1 MLKHKEYLDYI
12 SLRLK
17 NIDSISSKTET
28 IELTIQ
34 NQKISCLEENGKKY
48 FEFDIYAKGNSN
60 NTYLDNLA
68 FVVQYN
74 TNAFHTNISYNNT
87 VQISRAD
94 DFNNSTYDNPMDGLI
109 DDTQNSIRFRLGTA
123 YNASSWNRTLITTSS
138 IKLLHIKI
146 ELLECSNY
154 SSDLEF
160 IDINNISNVALYT
173 TNPSINPVSAPYL
186 AYMPNYISP
195 NSYNLCS
202 TLKIDDFYPK
212 TISAGTNSILTIIG
226 EGFGCM
232 RGNSDVLFK
241 NSIDGGATYIENLNT
256 SDYLTWSDNEIKII
270 VPSIVDTNSFVYYP
284 GSGFFT
290 IVTDDE
296 AVFSPDSLTISYSVK
311 NHYNK
316 NPNINLPLLKKTP
329 YRQVSFDDYSNNR
342 AREFS
347 LDTSIVNN
355 PSMSKIVFKALKDW
369 SCRTKINWTI
379 VDTVA
384 MDTVPYGS
392 KSIIFL
398 DDTLVK
404 HKGYTIPVQLNYCTN
419 TNVTPNEDFIFA
431 KAILM
436 GFSRNTSW
444 FYDTTM
450 TQNIPIN
457 KNDFYNVILHELG
470 HAHYLLHVNDAND
483 LMYYATY
490 SSSANPVPSSMRNH
504 INSSPNQIEGGLY
517 ILDKSYNLSFN
528 CNRIHNTT
536 PLYLT
541 GCGSMSTEQISNN
554 QFQMIVYPNPFND
567 DFTIEYT
574 LNTPMEIECVITD
587 ISGRIIK
594 TTSFKNTTSGT
605 NTNYL
610 SLANYG
616 SGIYFI
622 SLSSKNGILVS
633 SKIFKQ

>member
-1 MLKHKEYLDYI
+1 M
-12 SLRLK
+12 
-17 NIDSISSKTET
+17 
-28 IELTIQ
+28 
-34 NQKISCLEENGKKY
+34 
-48 FEFDIYAKGNSN
+48 
-60 NTYLDNLA
+60 
-68 FVVQYN
+68 
-74 TNAFHTNISYNNT
+74 
-87 VQISRAD
+87 
-94 DFNNSTYDNPMDGLI
+94 I